1 MNFSARW
8 LLVGA
13 LLLPA
18 VACGEDR
25 GDGSPQLIR
34 VEAGGSIQKAV
45 DRANSGDL
53 VLVAPGTYHEEVV
66 IDTPGVTLRGEDRNT
81 VILDGQGQL
90 TNGVFVSAD
99 GVTVENMTVHHYQV
113 NGVVFSGVSEQGD
126 RSPLDGFRMAYLT
139 AYDNG
144 LYGLYAFQASNGVI
158 EQSYASGHPDSGIYV
173 GQCGRPASGDQSA
186 GPCNVVVREVIAELN
201 AVGYEGVNSSQVWVI
216 NSVFRNNRVGV
227 TPNSQNLEFFT
238 PQTETII
245 AGNLVMDNNAIDAPE
260 QAAGAIGLGIVI
272 GSGTDNLIYRNRVIG
287 HARVGIGVTILD
299 DFDPVGNRVEGNVVS
314 GNAVD
319 LGYWVLGGATDVFGN
334 CFTDN
339 TFDTSSPAEIETVM
353 PCPAV
358 AGTIDAPLVPPLN
371 SPDGPKYGD
380 IPAPPAQPT
389 MPGDVTAFAPRP
401 TFVEPSLDLITV
413 PDAP

>member
-1 MNFSARW
+1 M
-8 LLVGA
+8 
-13 LLLPA
+13 
-18 VACGEDR
+18 
-25 GDGSPQLIR
+25 
-34 VEAGGSIQKAV
+34 
-45 DRANSGDL
+45 
-53 VLVAPGTYHEEVV
+53 
-66 IDTPGVTLRGEDRNT
+66 
-81 VILDGQGQL
+81 
-90 TNGVFVSAD
+90 
-99 GVTVENMTVHHYQV
+99 
-113 NGVVFSGVSEQGD
+113 
-126 RSPLDGFRMAYLT
+126 
-139 AYDNG
+139 
-144 LYGLYAFQASNGVI
+144 
-158 EQSYASGHPDSGIYV
+158 
-173 GQCGRPASGDQSA
+173 
-186 GPCNVVVREVIAELN
+186 
-201 AVGYEGVNSSQVWVI
+201 
-216 NSVFRNNRVGV
+216 
-227 TPNSQNLEFFT
+227 
-238 PQTETII
+238 
-245 AGNLVMDNNAIDAPE
+245 
-260 QAAGAIGLGIVI
+260 
-272 GSGTDNLIYRNRVIG
+272 IG